1 MKKFLFTMVLLFST
15 LLSISAQTAIENPKF
30 FDNMYLG
37 VNVGASMPL
46 SFDNAF
52 PLNPTVGVRVGKD
65 FNPIFGAAIE
75 GTGWFGSTAA
85 HGQRFS
91 WKNDV
96 RAINT
101 GLIGTVNVLNA
112 FKLSPGRKFDLEA
125 IAGVGWLHR
134 FNWGEDGNDI
144 SAKTGLDFGWNIGN
158 HKIYLEPAI
167 YWNLTGGSAVAQ
179 FNSSHAQIA
188 GSIGYIYYFKTSNK
202 THSFKYYDIEA
213 LNDEIN
219 ALRAENDSLRNR
231 PAELV
236 EISKEVIKEV
246 PVETL
251 VNVGDI
257 VVTFAQG
264 KSELSEAARYAL
276 NSITA
281 KVVKIVATASPEGT
295 KEFNQKLSE
304 ERAQV
309 VKEYLEAQGVT
320 VNSAQGL
327 GVQGNESNRI
337 AIVTIVE

>member
-15 LLSISAQTAIENPKF
+15 LMSISAQTAIENPKF

-85 HGQRFS
+85 HGTRFS

-112 FKLSPGRKFDLEA
+112 FKFNNDRKFTLEA
-125 IAGVGWLHR
+125 IAGIGWLHR
-134 FNWGEDGNDI
+134 FNWEEDGNDI
-144 SAKTGLDFGWNIGN
+144 SAKTGLDLGIRTGN
-158 HKIYLEPAI
+158 HKFYIEPAI

-188 GSIGYIYYFKTSNK
+188 GSVGYVYYFKTSNK
-202 THSFKYYDIEA
+202 THKFKVYDITA

-231 PAELV
+231 PTKLV
-236 EISKEVIKEV
+236 EVSKEVIKEV

-257 VVTFAQG
+257 VITFAQG
-264 KSELSEAARYAL
+264 KSELSESARYAL
-276 NSITA
+276 NNITA
-281 KVVKIVATASPEGT
+281 KTVKIVATASPEGT
-295 KEFNQKLSE
+295 KEFNQKISE

-309 VKEYLEAQGVT
+309 VKEYLESHGVT
-320 VNSAQGL
+320 VASAQGL